1 MARKTLI
8 YTVDA
13 DNRDN
18 GKTFFIK
25 EMSATQ
31 AEKWA
36 IRALLA
42 IGKAGIDLPDGIE
55 GAGFAAI
62 AKAGLQAIMTLNYED
77 AEPLLDE
84 MMSCVKLIP
93 NPMNAEIKR
102 DLIDDDF
109 EELSTIVNLRKEV
122 FKLHADFSKA
132 VNK

>member
-13 DNRDN
+13 ENRDN

-42 IGKAGIDLPDGIE
+42 IGKSGIDLPDGIE

-62 AKAGLQAIMTLNYED
+62 AKAGIQAIMTLNFDD

-84 MMSCVKLIP
+84 IMSCVQIIP
-93 NPMNAEIKR
+93 NPMNTDIKR
-102 DLIDDDF
+102 TPIDDDF
-109 EELSTIVNLRKEV
+109 EEISTIVNLRKEV
-122 FKLHADFSKA
+122 FKIHADFLTA